1 MMRDKHLLIIFA
13 ILAVSYGIL
22 AFAFIATRS
31 ECVFQKCGSEPHVCL
46 GAIIRAGEKTQG
58 AIHE

>member
-1 MMRDKHLLIIFA
+1 MMRDKHLLITLA
-13 ILAVSYGIL
+13 MLAVSYGIL
-22 AFAFIATRS
+22 ALAFIATRP

-46 GAIIRAGEKTQG
+46 GAIIRASEKNQG